1 MMGFVSWLI
10 IGLVAGSLARLLVPG
25 RQSMSLLWTTGL
37 GLLGS
42 IVGGVVA
49 LAVYG
54 YDRTA
59 PGLPTAG
66 LVASTIGAI
75 VVLGAFVAYSRRRP
89 IIKAPSLFK

>member
-1 MMGFVSWLI
+1 MMGFVWWLA

-54 YDRTA
+54 YDQTA
-59 PGLPTAG
+59 PGFPTAG

-75 VVLGAFVAYSRRRP
+75 VVLGGFVAYSRRRP
-89 IIKAPSLFK
+89 VTRPSSLIK

>member
-1 MMGFVSWLI
+1 
-10 IGLVAGSLARLLVPG
+10 
-25 RQSMSLLWTTGL
+25 MSLLWTTGL

-49 LAVYG
+49 LAVYD

-75 VVLGAFVAYSRRRP
+75 VVLGGFVAYSRRRP
-89 IIKAPSLFK
+89 ITKVPSLIK